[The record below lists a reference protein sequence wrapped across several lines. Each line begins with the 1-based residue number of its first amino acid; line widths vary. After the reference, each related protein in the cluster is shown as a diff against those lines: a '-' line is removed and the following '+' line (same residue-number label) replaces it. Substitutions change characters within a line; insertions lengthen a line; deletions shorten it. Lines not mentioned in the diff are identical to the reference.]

1 MSRVPHLVLSAY
13 HSSLGRL
20 RSVIPY
26 SLAFKIL
33 DALLLT
39 PLFTLG
45 LRQLLAH
52 YGKASVGNFEI
63 ASFLLTWPGMTALVC
78 GGTFLLATQY
88 FELAGLQ
95 LLLADRTL
103 DWSGGLRTAARQFH
117 RLFLLGMRQLVV
129 YLALSLPFLAGIGIV
144 YWWFWSGSDLN
155 GMIILRPREF
165 WLGGGLAC
173 ALGGAYLIVA
183 GRWFLGWLFA
193 VPVMLFEPGVSVTG
207 ALVRS
212 ESLTAGKYILL
223 IRSVGAWLIVNFLI
237 SVIVLWGLDA
247 GSEWILDRT
256 GERLSVVLPVT
267 ATLVLAH
274 GLLLGGLSVFGTVS
288 FAALVMA
295 LYRQSTSEPIDSPDM
310 VQVAPTTNTPDRPVR
325 RMSRGWLWV
334 GGLAIGLAVTLS
346 GAKEYVR
353 SQRLDDRVEFTAHRA
368 GATRAP
374 ENSVAAVKQ
383 AIVDRAEW
391 AEIDVQRTADG
402 QLVVMHDIDLARSG
416 GGKRRVDQATL
427 VEIQALDLGA
437 ALKMP
442 EFARERIPT
451 FAEFLDAAGKSIRL
465 NVELKPHNR
474 ADEEPLTELVVA
486 ELKRRGL
493 TGRTRICSQSYDS
506 IQFAKRQAPDLEI
519 GFIAAKSVG
528 DLARLDVDFLMVE
541 TKMATRELVDR
552 AATRGITIHAW
563 TVNDTK
569 WVAPLVDAG
578 VDNIITDDPA
588 TLRTRLDEIRGLGT
602 ADRILLRVREALR
615 R

>member
-26 SLAFKIL
+26 SFAFKIL
-33 DALLLT
+33 DALCLT
-39 PLFTLG
+39 PLFSLG

-63 ASFLLTWPGMTALVC
+63 ASFLLTWPGITAILC

-95 LLLADRTL
+95 LLLADRSL

-117 RLFLLGMRQLVV
+117 RLLILGMRQLVV
-129 YLALSLPFLAGIGIV
+129 YLALAIPFLAGIGIL

-155 GMIILRPREF
+155 GLIILRPREF

-173 ALGGAYLIVA
+173 AVGGTYLIVA

-193 VPVMLFEPGVSVTG
+193 VPVMLFETGISVTG
-207 ALVRS
+207 ALVGS
-212 ESLTAGKYILL
+212 ESLTAGKYIQL
-223 IRSVGAWLIVNFLI
+223 IRVLGAWLIVNFLI

-247 GSEWILDRT
+247 GSEW
-256 GERLSVVLPVT
+256 
-267 ATLVLAH
+267 
-274 GLLLGGLSVFGTVS
+274 LLGGLSVFGTVS
-288 FAALVMA
+288 FAALVLA
-295 LYRQSTSEPIDSPDM
+295 LYRQATSEPTDSSG
-310 VQVAPTTNTPDRPVR
+310 VEEVATATHVPDRPIR

-334 GGLAIGLAVTLS
+334 GGLATCLAVTLS
-346 GAKEYVR
+346 GAREYVR

-368 GATRAP
+368 GATHAP

-383 AIVDRAEW
+383 AIADRAEW

-427 VEIQALDLGA
+427 AEIQALDLGV

-442 EFARERIPT
+442 EFTGERIPT

-493 TGRTRICSQSYDS
+493 TGRTRICSQSYAS

-528 DLARLDVDFLMVE
+528 DLARLEVDFLMVE

-588 TLRTRLDEIRGLGT
+588 TLRARLDEIRELGT